1 MFTIRTLLHMCHN
14 HKLTSYIFFV
24 DLVKAFDMD
33 NHKMMLKILVRYVS
47 PWKLCSAIEQMFVDL
62 KLVLKIG
69 KVEESMSQT
78 AQVLFMFMVM
88 AFAEKFE
95 KEWVKADLKIITLK
109 KRQTRLMTMDNWL
122 GTNRKPLQKAPCYNF
137 FVSLCGKWRFHP

>member
-1 MFTIRTLLHMCHN
+1 MCHN

-78 AQVLFMFMVM
+78 VGVRQGYCIALVLFMFMVM
-88 AFAEKFE
+88 AFVEKFE
-95 KEWVKADLKIITLK
+95 KEWVIADLKIITLK
-109 KRQTRLMTMDNWL
+109 QK
-122 GTNRKPLQKAPCYNF
+122 TNSPHDY
-137 FVSLCGKWRFHP
+137 G